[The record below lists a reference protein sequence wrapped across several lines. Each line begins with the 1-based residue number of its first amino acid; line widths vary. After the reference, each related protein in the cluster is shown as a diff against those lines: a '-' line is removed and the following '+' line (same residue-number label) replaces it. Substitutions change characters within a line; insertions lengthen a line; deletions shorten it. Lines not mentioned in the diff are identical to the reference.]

1 MEEVTQALCTAL
13 EAIIGVQI
21 NGNRDVMIDLI
32 QISNQ
37 KHVQSSDI
45 WLDNKDCYNYYPVKH
60 LIAQVNCV
68 LHIVQS
74 ILRIERVCSTSKRL
88 NKRK

>member
-1 MEEVTQALCTAL
+1 MEEVTQALCKAL

-32 QISNQ
+32 QVSNQ
-37 KHVQSSDI
+37 RDVQNSDD
-45 WLDNKDCYNYYPVKH
+45 WFDNKDCYNYYPDKH
-60 LIAQVNCV
+60 LIAQINCV
-68 LHIVQS
+68 LHIAQS
-74 ILRIERVCSTSKRL
+74 ILRIESVCSTSKRL